1 MRTVVHR
8 RDYAPKMEAMAPLL
22 NPLLSCNKGSSKWL
36 DIVGIFFFFLRS
48 QQSEH
53 ICENL

>member
-36 DIVGIFFFFLRS
+36 DIVGIFFFS
-48 QQSEH
+48 
-53 ICENL
+53 